1 MASAGSPI
9 SPTKPKSQVYDGA
22 CHCGNIQF
30 SVKISPPVEDGP
42 VTSCNCSICN
52 INGYLMVYPLE
63 TNITWHKGLDS
74 MTHYAFGPK
83 RVVHSFCPVC
93 GTSIGGKSNDPNFFA
108 DNRAVNV
115 RILKGVDVD
124 SLKLRKV
131 NGRGPSASEPPSNTA
146 G

>member
-1 MASAGSPI
+1 
-9 SPTKPKSQVYDGA
+9 
-22 CHCGNIQF
+22 
-30 SVKISPPVEDGP
+30 
-42 VTSCNCSICN
+42 
-52 INGYLMVYPLE
+52 MVYPLE

-115 RILKGVDVD
+115 SILPL
-124 SLKLRKV
+124 SLLF
-131 NGRGPSASEPPSNTA
+131 GSAAAAERSDGA
-146 G
+146 